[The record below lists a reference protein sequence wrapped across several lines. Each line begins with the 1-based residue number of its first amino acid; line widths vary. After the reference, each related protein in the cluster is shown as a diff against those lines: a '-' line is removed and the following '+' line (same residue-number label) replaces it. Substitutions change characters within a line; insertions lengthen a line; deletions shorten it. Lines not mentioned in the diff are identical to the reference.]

1 MAEKKKILYI
11 VEAMGGG
18 VFTYIVDLANAEL
31 KSLLPADE
39 YSEARASTL
48 NAFYTSPT
56 VIKAMYEALSNM
68 GLSKGN
74 VLEPSCGVGNFMG
87 LVPESIKSVAKQNNA
102 DARTLMR
109 IYMMERFLER
119 LAQSEYRD
127 NFIIKGGIL
136 VTAMIGV
143 AHRST
148 MDIDTSMKNLNLS
161 AEDALRVVNQVKDI
175 DLDDGVSFEVKDVS
189 NIMDEMEYPGIRVTM
204 NANVGRLI
212 TPLKID
218 ISTGDVI
225 TPRAIEFN
233 YDLLLED
240 RSISLWSYNLETILA
255 EKLQTV
261 LARGIL
267 NTRMRD
273 FYDIRM
279 LLDTYEDKVNKA
291 VLKDAFAAT
300 CKKRGTDH
308 LQEQA
313 EEIIKIIEADEQLQ
327 VLWRAYQKKYS
338 YAAEIDYAS
347 VISGVRK
354 LMDWIR

>member
-1 MAEKKKILYI
+1 
-11 VEAMGGG
+11 MG
-18 VFTYIVDLANAEL
+18 FTPEQ
-31 KSLLPADE
+31 
-39 YSEARASTL
+39 
-48 NAFYTSPT
+48 
-56 VIKAMYEALSNM
+56 IK
-68 GLSKGN
+68 GR
-74 VLEPSCGVGNFMG
+74 
-87 LVPESIKSVAKQNNA
+87 IKSVAKQKNA

-148 MDIDTSMKNLNLS
+148 MDIDTSMKNLKLS

-300 CKKRGTDH
+300 CKKRGTDN

-338 YAAEIDYAS
+338 YAADIDYAS

-354 LMDWIR
+354 LMEISSY

>member
-1 MAEKKKILYI
+1 
-11 VEAMGGG
+11 MG
-18 VFTYIVDLANAEL
+18 FTPEQ
-31 KSLLPADE
+31 
-39 YSEARASTL
+39 
-48 NAFYTSPT
+48 
-56 VIKAMYEALSNM
+56 IK
-68 GLSKGN
+68 GR
-74 VLEPSCGVGNFMG
+74 
-87 LVPESIKSVAKQNNA
+87 IKSVAKQNNA

-119 LAQSEYRD
+119 LTQSEYRD

-313 EEIIKIIEADEQLQ
+313 EEIIKIIEANEQLQ
-327 VLWRAYQKKYS
+327 VLWRAYEKKYS
-338 YAAEIDYAS
+338 YAADIDYAS

>member
-1 MAEKKKILYI
+1 
-11 VEAMGGG
+11 MG
-18 VFTYIVDLANAEL
+18 FTPEQ
-31 KSLLPADE
+31 
-39 YSEARASTL
+39 
-48 NAFYTSPT
+48 
-56 VIKAMYEALSNM
+56 IK
-68 GLSKGN
+68 GR
-74 VLEPSCGVGNFMG
+74 
-87 LVPESIKSVAKQNNA
+87 IKSVAKQNNA

-175 DLDDGVSFEVKDVS
+175 DLDDGVSFDVKDVS

-279 LLDTYEDKVNKA
+279 LLDTYEDKVNKV

-300 CKKRGTDH
+300 CNKRGTDH

-313 EEIIKIIEADEQLQ
+313 EEIIKIIEANEQLQ
-327 VLWRAYQKKYS
+327 VLWRAYEKKYS
-338 YAAEIDYAS
+338 YAADIDYAS

>member
-1 MAEKKKILYI
+1 
-11 VEAMGGG
+11 MG
-18 VFTYIVDLANAEL
+18 FTPEQ
-31 KSLLPADE
+31 
-39 YSEARASTL
+39 
-48 NAFYTSPT
+48 
-56 VIKAMYEALSNM
+56 IK
-68 GLSKGN
+68 GR
-74 VLEPSCGVGNFMG
+74 
-87 LVPESIKSVAKQNNA
+87 IKSVAKQNNA

-313 EEIIKIIEADEQLQ
+313 EEIIKIIEADEQLR

-347 VISGVRK
+347 VINGVRK

>member
-1 MAEKKKILYI
+1 
-11 VEAMGGG
+11 MG
-18 VFTYIVDLANAEL
+18 FTPEQ
-31 KSLLPADE
+31 
-39 YSEARASTL
+39 
-48 NAFYTSPT
+48 
-56 VIKAMYEALSNM
+56 IK
-68 GLSKGN
+68 GR
-74 VLEPSCGVGNFMG
+74 
-87 LVPESIKSVAKQNNA
+87 IKSVAKQNNA

-279 LLDTYEDKVNKA
+279 LLDAYEDKVNKA

-347 VISGVRK
+347 VINGVRK

>member
-1 MAEKKKILYI
+1 
-11 VEAMGGG
+11 MG
-18 VFTYIVDLANAEL
+18 FTPEQ
-31 KSLLPADE
+31 
-39 YSEARASTL
+39 
-48 NAFYTSPT
+48 
-56 VIKAMYEALSNM
+56 IK
-68 GLSKGN
+68 GR
-74 VLEPSCGVGNFMG
+74 
-87 LVPESIKSVAKQNNA
+87 IKSVAKQNNA

-354 LMDWIR
+354 LMDWIL

>member
-1 MAEKKKILYI
+1 
-11 VEAMGGG
+11 MG
-18 VFTYIVDLANAEL
+18 FTPEQ
-31 KSLLPADE
+31 
-39 YSEARASTL
+39 
-48 NAFYTSPT
+48 
-56 VIKAMYEALSNM
+56 IK
-68 GLSKGN
+68 GR
-74 VLEPSCGVGNFMG
+74 
-87 LVPESIKSVAKQNNA
+87 IKSVAKQNNA

-136 VTAMIGV
+136 VTAMIVV

-175 DLDDGVSFEVKDVS
+175 DLDDGVSFDVKDVS

-279 LLDTYEDKVNKA
+279 LLDTYEDKVNKV

-300 CKKRGTDH
+300 CNKRGTDH

>member
-1 MAEKKKILYI
+1 
-11 VEAMGGG
+11 MG
-18 VFTYIVDLANAEL
+18 FTPEQ
-31 KSLLPADE
+31 
-39 YSEARASTL
+39 
-48 NAFYTSPT
+48 
-56 VIKAMYEALSNM
+56 IK
-68 GLSKGN
+68 GR
-74 VLEPSCGVGNFMG
+74 
-87 LVPESIKSVAKQNNA
+87 IKSVAKQNNA

-261 LARGIL
+261 FARGIL

-347 VISGVRK
+347 VISGVKK
-354 LMDWIR
+354 LMDWIQ

>member
-1 MAEKKKILYI
+1 
-11 VEAMGGG
+11 MG
-18 VFTYIVDLANAEL
+18 FT
-31 KSLLPADE
+31 
-39 YSEARASTL
+39 SEQ
-48 NAFYTSPT
+48 
-56 VIKAMYEALSNM
+56 IK
-68 GLSKGN
+68 GR
-74 VLEPSCGVGNFMG
+74 
-87 LVPESIKSVAKQNNA
+87 IKSVAKQNNA

-161 AEDALRVVNQVKDI
+161 AEDALRVVNRVKDI
-175 DLDDGVSFEVKDVS
+175 DLDDGVSFDVKDVS

-338 YAAEIDYAS
+338 YAAEIDYVS

>member
-1 MAEKKKILYI
+1 
-11 VEAMGGG
+11 MG
-18 VFTYIVDLANAEL
+18 FTPEQ
-31 KSLLPADE
+31 
-39 YSEARASTL
+39 
-48 NAFYTSPT
+48 
-56 VIKAMYEALSNM
+56 IK
-68 GLSKGN
+68 GR
-74 VLEPSCGVGNFMG
+74 
-87 LVPESIKSVAKQNNA
+87 IKSVAKQNNA

-261 LARGIL
+261 LARDIL

>member
-1 MAEKKKILYI
+1 
-11 VEAMGGG
+11 MG
-18 VFTYIVDLANAEL
+18 FTPEQ
-31 KSLLPADE
+31 
-39 YSEARASTL
+39 
-48 NAFYTSPT
+48 
-56 VIKAMYEALSNM
+56 IK
-68 GLSKGN
+68 GR
-74 VLEPSCGVGNFMG
+74 
-87 LVPESIKSVAKQNNA
+87 IKSVAKQNNA

-175 DLDDGVSFEVKDVS
+175 DLDDGVSFDVKDVS

-204 NANVGRLI
+204 NANVGKLI

-313 EEIIKIIEADEQLQ
+313 EEIIKIIDADEQLQ

>member
-1 MAEKKKILYI
+1 
-11 VEAMGGG
+11 MG
-18 VFTYIVDLANAEL
+18 FTPEQ
-31 KSLLPADE
+31 
-39 YSEARASTL
+39 
-48 NAFYTSPT
+48 
-56 VIKAMYEALSNM
+56 IK
-68 GLSKGN
+68 GR
-74 VLEPSCGVGNFMG
+74 
-87 LVPESIKSVAKQNNA
+87 IKSVAKQNNA

-119 LAQSEYRD
+119 LARSEYRD

-161 AEDALRVVNQVKDI
+161 AEDALQVVNQVKDI

-233 YDLLLED
+233 YDLLRED

>member
-1 MAEKKKILYI
+1 ME
-11 VEAMGGG
+11 
-18 VFTYIVDLANAEL
+18 FTPEQ
-31 KSLLPADE
+31 
-39 YSEARASTL
+39 
-48 NAFYTSPT
+48 
-56 VIKAMYEALSNM
+56 IK
-68 GLSKGN
+68 GR
-74 VLEPSCGVGNFMG
+74 
-87 LVPESIKSVAKQNNA
+87 IKSVAKQNNA

-161 AEDALRVVNQVKDI
+161 AEDALRVVNRVKDI
-175 DLDDGVSFEVKDVS
+175 DLDDGVSFDVKDVS

>member
-1 MAEKKKILYI
+1 
-11 VEAMGGG
+11 MG
-18 VFTYIVDLANAEL
+18 FTPEQ
-31 KSLLPADE
+31 
-39 YSEARASTL
+39 
-48 NAFYTSPT
+48 
-56 VIKAMYEALSNM
+56 IK
-68 GLSKGN
+68 GR
-74 VLEPSCGVGNFMG
+74 
-87 LVPESIKSVAKQNNA
+87 IKSVAKQNNA

-143 AHRST
+143 VHRST

-225 TPRAIEFN
+225 TPRAIEFK

>member
-1 MAEKKKILYI
+1 
-11 VEAMGGG
+11 MG
-18 VFTYIVDLANAEL
+18 FTPEQ
-31 KSLLPADE
+31 
-39 YSEARASTL
+39 
-48 NAFYTSPT
+48 
-56 VIKAMYEALSNM
+56 IK
-68 GLSKGN
+68 GR
-74 VLEPSCGVGNFMG
+74 
-87 LVPESIKSVAKQNNA
+87 IKSVAKQNNA

-175 DLDDGVSFEVKDVS
+175 DLDDGASFDVKDVS

-279 LLDTYEDKVNKA
+279 LLDTYEDKVNKV

-300 CKKRGTDH
+300 CNKRGTDH

-347 VISGVRK
+347 VINGVRK
-354 LMDWIR
+354 LMNWIR